1 MATSKRNM
9 KGDDQEPVAH
19 DGPKPI
25 YTVEFSKEEIAGE
38 ERRPK
43 RKVAVMIGY
52 CGSGY
57 SGLQVMHNVKTIESE
72 IFGAFV
78 AAGAISK
85 ANADEP
91 KKVQLVRC
99 ARTDKGVH
107 AAGNVLSL
115 KLIIEDENIVQKIN
129 DHLPEQI
136 RVWGIEQTVNSFSSY
151 QQCDSRI
158 YEYLIPTHCFLPPH
172 PQTFLGKKLDEFAEE
187 AADVE
192 NYRAR
197 QEDIKDFWAETEEK
211 YIRPVLEGMD
221 PELRERVVQSI
232 FSGTETDSKDGKIVV
247 DPDNS
252 TGEQNPSSTE
262 GTEIVT
268 GGQEPSN
275 KPATHSSLESDIKS
289 VKAAYLQA
297 KLAYRIGPHRLARV
311 KSAFNNY
318 VGTKRYHNYTIRKQF
333 NDPSCK
339 RHIKSFAVHG
349 EPFLIGDLEWL
360 SLKVH
365 GQSFMMHQIRK
376 MVSMATM
383 IVRCG
388 AHEDRMQESF
398 ESPKWTIPRAP
409 ALGLLLERPI
419 FDAYNKYGRHKGA
432 NGRNEIEFD
441 KHQKEIDAF
450 KQKEI
455 YERMW
460 KDEAEQQVFA
470 NLFGGLDSMRSP
482 QLLWASS
489 LGIKAVGRNI
499 DGAVNIDNALEE
511 EEEGQQPDAG
521 DEEG

>member
-1 MATSKRNM
+1 MAESRRNDE
-9 KGDDQEPVAH
+9 KEEREPIYH
-19 DGPKPI
+19 DGLKPI
-25 YTVEFSKEEIAGE
+25 YTVEFSKEEIASEG
-38 ERRPK
+38 RRPK

-72 IFGAFV
+72 VFGAFV

-129 DHLPEQI
+129 DNLPKQI

-172 PQTFLGKKLDEFAEE
+172 PQTFLGKKLEEFAEE
-187 AADVE
+187 AEDYE
-192 NYRAR
+192 KYRAR
-197 QEDIKDFWAETEEK
+197 QDDIKDFWDETEEK
-211 YIRPVLEGMD
+211 YIKPVLAAMD
-221 PELRERVVQSI
+221 SGLKEQVIENI
-232 FSGTETDSKDGKIVV
+232 FSAMETDQEASKIVV
-247 DPDNS
+247 KGKDIM
-252 TGEQNPSSTE
+252 EQQNLPTSDGIDS
-262 GTEIVT
+262 GTA
-268 GGQEPSN
+268 GQEASV
-275 KPATHSSLESDIKS
+275 KSAIHSPLELGIRS

-297 KLAYRIGPHRLARV
+297 KLAYRISPHRLERV
-311 KSAFNNY
+311 KLVLNNY
-318 VGTKRYHNYTIRKQF
+318 VGTKRYHNYTVRKQF

-339 RHIKSFAVHG
+339 RHIKSFVVHG
-349 EPFLIGDLEWL
+349 EPFLIGDTEWL

-376 MVSMATM
+376 MVLMATM

-388 AHEDRMQESF
+388 THEDRMQESF
-398 ESPKWTIPRAP
+398 ETPKLTIPRAP

-419 FDAYNKYGRHKGA
+419 FEAYNKYGRHKGT
-432 NGRNEIEFD
+432 NKRNEVEFH
-441 KHQKEIDAF
+441 KYQVEIDAF
-450 KQKEI
+450 KQREI

-460 KDEAEQQVFA
+460 KDEAELHVFA
-470 NLFGGLDSMRSP
+470 NLFGGLDALRSP

-489 LGIKAVGRNI
+489 LGIKASGRSI
-499 DGAVNIDNALEE
+499 DGAVNIDHALEE
-511 EEEGQQPDAG
+511 EEQPGVD